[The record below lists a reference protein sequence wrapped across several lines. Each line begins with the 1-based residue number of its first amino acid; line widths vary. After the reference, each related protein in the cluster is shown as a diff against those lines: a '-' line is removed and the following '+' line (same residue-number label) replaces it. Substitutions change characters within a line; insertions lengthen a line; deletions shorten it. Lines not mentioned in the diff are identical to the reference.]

1 MKKFIVKIVG
11 LCFVCGV
18 ILGNGVITYAADE
31 QNSIEKLQAEENK
44 WEQLIDVVVNL
55 KHENPNAS
63 EEQIV
68 VMINEMTRS
77 RSVEVRGISDIW
89 NALTDSEKKLVIRY
103 PFDALK
109 VNTAK
114 NIATNQTEIKFG
126 RNGLGDKSDAFRHG
140 IWNAEMTIF
149 LNFQK

>member
-89 NALTDSEKKLVIRY
+89 NALTDSEK
-103 PFDALK
+103 
-109 VNTAK
+109 N
-114 NIATNQTEIKFG
+114 
-126 RNGLGDKSDAFRHG
+126 
-140 IWNAEMTIF
+140 
-149 LNFQK
+149 